1 MTFIL
6 SIFDPLLPFFKW
18 CDDTWLGNL
27 IRGSRL
33 YFPIIE
39 TFHLFALTLL
49 FGAVVILNLRLFGFV
64 LRHQP
69 VSELAQNLAPW
80 VFWNL
85 VVILSSGT
93 MLFLSEAMKCF
104 ASGPFR
110 FKMIFLF
117 SAIVF
122 HFTIF
127 RWVTRADEDRIRPI
141 GKWVTGVVSL
151 ALWFGVGLGG
161 RAIGFL

>member
-1 MTFIL
+1 MSFFL
-6 SIFDPLLPFFKW
+6 SIFDPLEPLFKW
-18 CDDTWLGNL
+18 CDDTWLGTT
-27 IRGSRL
+27 IRGSRV

-49 FGAVVILNLRLFGFV
+49 LGAVVILNLRLFGFI
-64 LRHQP
+64 LRRQP
-69 VSELAQNLAPW
+69 ASQLAEDLAPW

-85 VVILSSGT
+85 VVILTSGS

-104 ASGPFR
+104 GSGPFR

-117 SAIVF
+117 SAILF

-127 RWVTRADEDRIRPI
+127 RWVIRADENRTWRIGR
-141 GKWVTGVVSL
+141 WVTGVVSL